1 MLFVSTIAGSDE
13 KIAQS
18 ILRGVINLQKD
29 PWPKVS
35 QSAKDLV
42 TRMLDPDPCTR
53 LTAKQVLG

>member
-1 MLFVSTIAGSDE
+1 MLFVSTIADSDE

-42 TRMLDPDPCTR
+42 KKMLDPDPSTR